1 MTKSKYIKLLWAL
14 FGLSLI
20 CLFLPYEYGI
30 DYNICDIENMD
41 ENCIEVYL
49 WGYETRQIYFILL
62 FNSMMF
68 LSAFSFNSAFIFFSN
83 LFTGFFLLIIF
94 IIPLVPFSG
103 VPITPTQSFGFYIS
117 MLSSLSLF
125 IFTLIHLKKNRLF
138 LINKTRSNIIVFF
151 VGTIYLV
158 LFFLIF
164 IFVE

>member
-14 FGLSLI
+14 FSLILI

-30 DYNICDIENMD
+30 DYDICDIENMD

-49 WGYETRQIYFILL
+49 WGFESRTIYFILF
-62 FNSMMF
+62 FNTMMF
-68 LSAFSFNSAFIFFSN
+68 FSAFSYNSALIKISN
-83 LFTGFFLLIIF
+83 LLSGFFLLLIYVS
-94 IIPLVPFSG
+94 PLVPFSG
-103 VPITPTQSFGFYIS
+103 VPIKPTQTFGFYIS

-158 LFFLIF
+158 LFFLIVIF
-164 IFVE
+164 ID